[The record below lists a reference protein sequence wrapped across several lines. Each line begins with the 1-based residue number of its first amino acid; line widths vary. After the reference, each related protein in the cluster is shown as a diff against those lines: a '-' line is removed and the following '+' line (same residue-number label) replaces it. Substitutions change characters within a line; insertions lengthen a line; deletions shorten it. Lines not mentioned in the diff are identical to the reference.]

1 MTFQTIE
8 VCEPIEDIYHIFDIE
23 EKQSVIK
30 INGGSNH
37 CHHAKRG
44 WVVETTNSWHNR
56 FRRLLVR
63 YEEKLGSYFAL
74 VVVVVV
80 VGVCLGCCIVIYRR
94 IILGYFLDNQC

>member
-63 YEEKLGSYFAL
+63 YEEKLGSHFAL
-74 VVVVVV
+74 

>member
-1 MTFQTIE
+1 MQTNKGYDFSRDRG
-8 VCEPIEDIYHIFDIE
+8 PRTYRGYLLLFDIE

-63 YEEKLGSYFAL
+63 YEEKLG
-74 VVVVVV
+74 
-80 VGVCLGCCIVIYRR
+80 VI
-94 IILGYFLDNQC
+94 LH